1 MLLYYITD
9 RTGFSGSEAEQRQA
23 VIRRIAEAARADVD
37 YIQLREKDLAARELE
52 RLAREAV
59 AAVRENSSTTRLLI
73 NGRTDVALAV
83 DADGVHLPGGEIAP
97 SEVRV
102 VWMKCSDRPPVI
114 AVSAHSIKEVRSA
127 ESHGADFAV
136 LAPIFEKVRISA
148 KGIGIQALYEACGG
162 VAAPPNVEGP
172 EPIQFPVLALGGVNL
187 ENAGACLNAGA
198 AGIAG
203 IRLFQTGSVSDV
215 VRRLRDLQSA
225 APHSSHP
232 LG

>member
-9 RTGFSGSEAEQRQA
+9 RTAFSGGEAEQQTA
-23 VIRRIAEAARADVD
+23 VVRRIAEAALAGVD
-37 YIQLREKDLAARELE
+37 YIQLREKDLSAHELE

-59 AAVRENSSTTRLLI
+59 AAVRDNSQTSRLVI

-102 VWMKCSDRPPVI
+102 VWMKCSDRAPVI
-114 AVSAHSIKEVRSA
+114 AVSAHSIAEVRMA

-136 LAPIFEKVRISA
+136 LAPIFEKVQTA
-148 KGIGIQALYEACGG
+148 TKGIGVQTLRDACGG
-162 VAAPPNVEGP
+162 EPAPHNVEGP
-172 EPIQFPVLALGGVNL
+172 GPIQFPVLALGGVNL
-187 ENAGACLNAGA
+187 ENAAACIRAGA

-203 IRLFQTGSVSDV
+203 IRLFQTGSISDV